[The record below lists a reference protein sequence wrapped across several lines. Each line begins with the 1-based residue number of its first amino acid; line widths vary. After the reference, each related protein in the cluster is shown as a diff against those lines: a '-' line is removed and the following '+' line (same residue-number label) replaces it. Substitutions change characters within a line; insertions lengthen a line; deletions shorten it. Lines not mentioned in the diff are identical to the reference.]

1 MVQFLSGYVMYAFS
15 SIVVFIAL
23 ATLLH
28 LQFGVTGIVN
38 FGVVGFFGLGMY
50 AFGVLLS
57 QYHIPY
63 FAAML
68 LATVLTGLVALGL
81 GRVILQLD
89 SQSILV
95 ATLAVA
101 TVVED
106 LVISEKW
113 LTKGVIGLGTVPFP
127 FDLGPYSQVTYFL
140 LALVLAILIILYAY
154 RVESSPYGRLLLSV
168 RDNEPLAQSL
178 GKSTSRQKLFFFAIT
193 SALMGLF
200 GTLHASNVHFLVP
213 RMLSP
218 GVTFTVWIALILGGR
233 KRILGGLIGTL
244 ATIGLFDFV
253 IETFVPIPASAQSQL
268 LPVIKLWIYG
278 LALMLILMYRPSG
291 ILGER
296 KIRRDKRG

>member
-1 MVQFLSGYVMYAFS
+1 MAQFLSGYAMYTFS

-50 AFGVLLS
+50 TFGVFLV

-63 FAAML
+63 ILAML
-68 LATVLTGLVALGL
+68 MATAVTGLVALGL
-81 GRVILQLD
+81 GAIILDLD

-95 ATLAVA
+95 ATLAIA
-101 TVVED
+101 TVIED
-106 LVISEKW
+106 LAITEKW

-127 FDLGPYSQVTYFL
+127 FDLGLYSQVGYFL
-140 LALVLAILIILYAY
+140 LALVLTALIILYAY
-154 RVESSPYGRLLLSV
+154 KLESSPYGRLLFSI
-168 RDNEPLAQSL
+168 RDNEPLARSL
-178 GKSTSRQKLFFFAIT
+178 GKSTSRQKLIFFAIT

-213 RMLSP
+213 RMLGP
-218 GVTFTVWIALILGGR
+218 GITFTVWIALILGGR
-233 KRILGGLIGTL
+233 KRILGGLVGTL

-268 LPVIKLWIYG
+268 LPVIKLWVYG
-278 LALMLILMYRPSG
+278 LTLMLVLMYRPSG
-291 ILGER
+291 ILGQK
-296 KIRRDKRG
+296 KIVKN

>member
-1 MVQFLSGYVMYAFS
+1 
-15 SIVVFIAL
+15 VVFVAL

-50 AFGVLLS
+50 TFGVFLV

-63 FAAML
+63 ILAML
-68 LATVLTGLVALGL
+68 MATAVTGLVALGL
-81 GRVILQLD
+81 GAIILDLD

-101 TVVED
+101 TVIED
-106 LVISEKW
+106 LAITEKW

-127 FDLGPYSQVTYFL
+127 FDLGLYSQVGYFL
-140 LALVLAILIILYAY
+140 LALVLTTLIILYAY
-154 RVESSPYGRLLLSV
+154 KLEGSPYGRLLFSI
-168 RDNEPLAQSL
+168 RDNEPLARSL
-178 GKSTSRQKLFFFAIT
+178 GKSTSRQKLTFFAIT

-213 RMLSP
+213 RMLGP

-233 KRILGGLIGTL
+233 KRILGGLVGTL

-268 LPVIKLWIYG
+268 LPVIKLWVYG
-278 LALMLILMYRPSG
+278 LTLMLVLMYRPSG
-291 ILGER
+291 ILGQKKIVR
-296 KIRRDKRG
+296 K

>member
-1 MVQFLSGYVMYAFS
+1 MAQFLSGYEMYTFS

-50 AFGVLLS
+50 IFGVFLV

-63 FAAML
+63 ILAML
-68 LATVLTGLVALGL
+68 MATGLTGLVALGL
-81 GRVILQLD
+81 GAIILDLD
-89 SQSILV
+89 NQSILV
-95 ATLAVA
+95 ATLAIA
-101 TVVED
+101 TVVKD
-106 LVISEKW
+106 LATTEKW

-127 FDLGPYSQVTYFL
+127 LDLGLYSQVGYFL
-140 LALVLAILIILYAY
+140 LALVLTALIVLYAY
-154 RVESSPYGRLLLSV
+154 KLESSPYGRLLFSI
-168 RDNEPLAQSL
+168 RDNEPLARSL
-178 GKSTSRQKLFFFAIT
+178 GKSTSRQKLIFFAIT

-213 RMLSP
+213 RMLDP

-253 IETFVPIPASAQSQL
+253 ITTFVPIPASAQSQL
-268 LPVIKLWIYG
+268 LPVIKMWVYG
-278 LALMLILMYRPSG
+278 LTLMLILMYRPSG
-291 ILGER
+291 ILGEK
-296 KIRRDKRG
+296 KIVKK

>member
-1 MVQFLSGYVMYAFS
+1 MAQFLSGYAMYTFS

-28 LQFGVTGIVN
+28 LQFGVTGVVN

-50 AFGVLLS
+50 IFGVFLV

-63 FAAML
+63 ILAML
-68 LATVLTGLVALGL
+68 MAAAVTGLVALGL
-81 GRVILQLD
+81 GAIILDLD

-95 ATLAVA
+95 ATLAIA
-101 TVVED
+101 AVVED
-106 LVISEKW
+106 LVITEKW

-127 FDLGPYSQVTYFL
+127 FDLGLYSQVGYFL
-140 LALVLAILIILYAY
+140 LALVLTVLIILYAY
-154 RVESSPYGRLLLSV
+154 KLESSPYGRLMFSI
-168 RDNEPLAQSL
+168 RDNEPLARSL
-178 GKSTSRQKLFFFAIT
+178 GKSTSRQKLIFFAIT

-233 KRILGGLIGTL
+233 KRILGGLVGTL

-268 LPVIKLWIYG
+268 LPVIKLWVYG
-278 LALMLILMYRPSG
+278 LTLMLVLMYRPSG

-296 KIRRDKRG
+296 KIRKN

>member
-1 MVQFLSGYVMYAFS
+1 MAQFLSGYAMYSFS
-15 SIVVFIAL
+15 SIVVFIGL

-28 LQFGVTGIVN
+28 LQFGVTGMVN

-50 AFGVLLS
+50 SFGVFLI
-57 QYHIPY
+57 QYQIPY
-63 FAAML
+63 VISML
-68 LATVLTGLVALGL
+68 LATGLTGVVALGL
-81 GRVILQLD
+81 GKIILDLD

-95 ATLAVA
+95 ATLAIA

-106 LVISEKW
+106 LATTEKW

-127 FDLGPYSQVTYFL
+127 FNLGPYSQAAYFL
-140 LALVLAILIILYAY
+140 LSLVLTVLIVLYASKL
-154 RVESSPYGRLLLSV
+154 ESAPYGRLLMSI

-178 GKSTSRQKLFFFAIT
+178 GKSTSRQKLYFFAIT
-193 SALMGLF
+193 SSLMGLF

-213 RMLSP
+213 RMLGP

-233 KRILGGLIGTL
+233 KRILGGLVGTL

-268 LPVIKLWIYG
+268 MPVIKLWIYG

-291 ILGER
+291 ILGE
-296 KIRRDKRG
+296 KK

>member
-1 MVQFLSGYVMYAFS
+1 MYTFS

-50 AFGVLLS
+50 IFGVFLV

-63 FAAML
+63 ILAML
-68 LATVLTGLVALGL
+68 MATVLTGLVALGL
-81 GRVILQLD
+81 GAIILDLD

-95 ATLAVA
+95 ATLAIA

-106 LVISEKW
+106 LAITEKW

-127 FDLGPYSQVTYFL
+127 FDLGLYSQVGYFL
-140 LALVLAILIILYAY
+140 LALVLTALIILYAY
-154 RVESSPYGRLLLSV
+154 KLESSPYGRLLFSI
-168 RDNEPLAQSL
+168 RDNEPLARSL
-178 GKSTSRQKLFFFAIT
+178 GKSTSRQKLIFFAIT

-218 GVTFTVWIALILGGR
+218 GITFTVWIALILGGR
-233 KRILGGLIGTL
+233 KRILGGLVGTL

-268 LPVIKLWIYG
+268 LPVIKLWVYG
-278 LALMLILMYRPSG
+278 LTLMLVLMYRPSG
-291 ILGER
+291 ILGEK
-296 KIRRDKRG
+296 KILKDRRG